1 MQGER
6 RDKSPLA
13 IHHRG
18 EMAQGSLPRKLLQQV
33 QQLPRVRASPCA
45 AGTPAPRGWRR
56 KGERSHCWL
65 GNCFEI
71 NAGVAYKAQIAA
83 ENL

>member
-13 IHHRG
+13 IHQRG

-33 QQLPRVRASPCA
+33 QQLPRVRASCA